1 MKIVKGALKNTLVG
15 VMGLGTSGVAAAN
28 RAAALGAR
36 VLASDNGA
44 PGRRAHK
51 LRRGITT
58 EFGGHTDALLD
69 CAVIIKSPGI
79 HGDLPI
85 LRRAR
90 SRGIA
95 VIGEIE
101 FAARFIRPRRIVAV
115 TGTNGKTTT
124 TALTG
129 AIFAAAGG
137 HTLVGGNIGTPL
149 AALVP
154 RVRPSST
161 VVLELS
167 SYQLEDAP
175 TFHPSISAILNITP
189 DHLEHHGTMRRY
201 AAAKARI
208 FANQTA
214 SDVCVLNDDD
224 PQCRRLA
231 RRCPARVL
239 LFSRNHAVPRGAF
252 YHTDEN
258 GRPLITFI
266 DGRRSFTIAARL
278 RLPGMHNVEN
288 ALACV
293 AMAGAAGIP
302 PAVIAKTIASFPGVE
317 HRIEFVRSVGGA
329 RYFNDSKGT
338 NVDSTRVALESFREP
353 VWLILGGRD
362 KGAPYAPLIPLVRH
376 RVRGIL
382 LIGEAASRIR
392 QELAGAAPLYDC
404 GTLDRALA
412 RARKLARAGDV
423 VLLSPACASFDQF
436 ADYEDRGRQF
446 KQMVR
451 AL

>member
-1 MKIVKGALKNTLVG
+1 MKHNKVSLRGRLVG
-15 VMGLGTSGVAAAN
+15 VAGLGTSGVAAAN

-36 VLASDNGA
+36 VLASDNGV
-44 PGRRAHK
+44 PGSRARQ

-58 EFGGHTDALLD
+58 EFGGHTDALLGCD
-69 CAVIIKSPGI
+69 IIIKSPGI

-90 SRGIA
+90 RRGIP

-101 FAARFIRPRRIVAV
+101 FAARYIRPRRIVAV

-124 TALTG
+124 TALMG

-201 AAAKARI
+201 AAAKARM

-214 SDVCVLNDDD
+214 RDVCVLNYDDL
-224 PQCRRLA
+224 PCRRLA

-239 LFSRNHAVPRGAF
+239 FFSRKHTVPRGAV
-252 YHTDEN
+252 YHADED
-258 GRPLITFI
+258 GHPVIAYT
-266 DGRRSFTIAARL
+266 DGRRSFRIDATL

-288 ALACV
+288 VLACV
-293 AMAGAAGIP
+293 AMAGAAGVP
-302 PAVIAKTIASFPGVE
+302 PGVIAKTIAAFPGVE
-317 HRIEFVRSVGGA
+317 HRIEFVRSVNGV
-329 RYFNDSKGT
+329 RYYNDSKGT

-362 KGAPYAPLIPLVRH
+362 KGAPYAPLIPLVRE

-392 QELAGAAPLYDC
+392 QELAGTAQMYDC

-412 RARKLARAGDV
+412 RARELAHQGDV

-446 KQMVR
+446 KRMVR